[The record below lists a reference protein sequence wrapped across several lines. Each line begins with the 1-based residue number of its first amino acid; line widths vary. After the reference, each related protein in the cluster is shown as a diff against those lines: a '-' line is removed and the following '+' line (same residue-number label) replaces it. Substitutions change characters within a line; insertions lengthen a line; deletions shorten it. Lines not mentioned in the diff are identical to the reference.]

1 MDARHGTKLDERSLI
16 RLRQVLEL
24 IPVSA
29 SSWWAG
35 VRDGRFPK
43 PLKLGPKTTCWK
55 ASDVIA
61 LIDRAAGSG
70 EMRDE
75 R

>member
-1 MDARHGTKLDERSLI
+1 MAVRQSTRLDERSLL

-35 VRDGRFPK
+35 ISEGKFRK
-43 PLKLGPKTTCWK
+43 PLKLGPKTTCWR
-55 ASDVIA
+55 ARDVLA
-61 LIDRAAGSG
+61 LTDHAGFQ
-70 EMRDE
+70 RDAQ
-75 R
+75 